1 MTSFR
6 SVLLLAAAVLAP
18 GAAQQPALLYDVY
31 AIQYAVTR
39 DFRMT
44 SLIADAD
51 PAGRMDIS
59 MMVWLLKGADGRNV
73 LVDTG
78 FHRDDMVQRFKPSD
92 LVRSSEAVAR
102 AGFKPE
108 TVTDVVISH
117 VHFDHVGGLDLYP
130 NARVWIQRDEYEY
143 YVDESGKPLKP
154 VIHDADAAMLASIK
168 RAGRMMLV
176 DGDARDI
183 LPGITVY
190 IGGKHTFASQ
200 YVGVQTTEGV
210 VVIASDD
217 MHLYASLER
226 QMPIAQTLDVASN
239 RRAHERMKTIASNP
253 RLIVPG
259 HDPAVFERF
268 PSPGNGV
275 ARIR

>member
-6 SVLLLAAAVLAP
+6 SALALAAAVLTL
-18 GAAQQPALLYDVY
+18 GAAQEPALLYEVY

-51 PAGRMDIS
+51 PSESMDIS

-78 FHRDDMVQRFKPSD
+78 FHRDDMVQRFKPSA
-92 LVRSSEAVAR
+92 LLRSSEAMAR

-108 TVTDVVISH
+108 AVTDVVISH

-143 YVDESGKPLKP
+143 YVDDSGKPLKP
-154 VIHDADAAMLASIK
+154 AIHNADAAMLASIR
-168 RAGRMMLV
+168 RAGRLTLV
-176 DGDARDI
+176 DGDAREI
-183 LPGITVY
+183 IPGITVY
-190 IGGKHTFASQ
+190 TGGKHTFASQ
-200 YVGVQTTEGV
+200 YVAVRTAAGV

-226 QMPIAQTLDVASN
+226 HVPIAQTLDAASN
-239 RRAHERMKTIASNP
+239 LRAHERMATIASSP